1 MQISLRLNVKYSKAI
16 QPDRIV
22 RLFAYLLAGGC
33 FVSSFYYLISEFEV
47 NLRSNSPKILFFCLF
62 IGITSLVFSACA
74 PTRTTVQPSNAH
86 IFRSE
91 DFIVYQLKKSET
103 PAELAGRFLGD
114 QEKSWRIEEAN
125 PGKRFRN
132 GNAVVIPLKD
142 NNRGGLSADGF
153 QSIPILTYHRF
164 AENCSSPLCMPAKT
178 FELQMRYLKE
188 NGYHVITAE
197 DLFAFLGYRRGLPKK
212 SVLITMDDGYRSVYN
227 IAYPILSKFGF
238 KATLFI
244 YTSFV
249 GVSKMAITWDQ
260 LKEMKASG
268 FTIGSHTI
276 YHSDLTSPK
285 EGESEQEHILRIKEE
300 LNGSKKI
307 IDQKLGQDT
316 YFLAYPF
323 GYYDQRSIQMAKE
336 AGYKLAM
343 SVKRGGNPFFANP
356 YTLRR
361 DQILEKDMQ
370 SFVSRLQTFNYLSL
384 K

>member
-1 MQISLRLNVKYSKAI
+1 
-16 QPDRIV
+16 
-22 RLFAYLLAGGC
+22 LFACWPIPLSGNAIFAH
-33 FVSSFYYLISEFEV
+33 FVAEFEV
-47 NLRSNSPKILFFCLF
+47 NLRLHSPKILFCCLL
-62 IGITSLVFSACA
+62 IGIASIVFSSCA
-74 PTRTTVQPSNAH
+74 PTRPTVQPANTH

-91 DFIVYQLKKSET
+91 DYIVYQLKRNET

-114 QEKSWRIEEAN
+114 PEKSWMIEEAN
-125 PGKRFRN
+125 SGTRFRN

-153 QSIPILTYHRF
+153 QSIPILAYHRF

-188 NGYHVITAE
+188 NGYHVVTAE
-197 DLFAFLGYRRGLPKK
+197 DLVAFLGYRRGLPKK
-212 SVLITMDDGYRSVYN
+212 SVLITMDDGYRSVYK
-227 IAYPILSKFGF
+227 IAYPILNKYGF
-238 KATLFI
+238 KAILFI

-249 GVSKMAITWDQ
+249 GVSKMAVTWDQ
-260 LKEMKASG
+260 LQEMKASG

-285 EGESEQEHILRIKEE
+285 AGESEQQHILRIKEE

-307 IDQKLGQDT
+307 IDQKLDQDT

-356 YTLRR
+356 FTLRR

-370 SFVSRLQTFNYLSL
+370 SFVSRLKTFNPLSL

>member
-1 MQISLRLNVKYSKAI
+1 M
-16 QPDRIV
+16 
-22 RLFAYLLAGGC
+22 FAHVIAQ
-33 FVSSFYYLISEFEV
+33 FQV
-47 NLRSNSPKILFFCLF
+47 NLRLNSPKILFFNVL
-62 IGITSLVFSACA
+62 IAITSILFNACA
-74 PTRTTVQPSNAH
+74 PTRTATQPINSNV
-86 IFRSE
+86 FRSK
-91 DFIVYQLKKSET
+91 DYVIYQLKENET
-103 PAELAGRFLGD
+103 PAELAGKFLGS
-114 QEKSWRIEEAN
+114 QKNSWIIEEAN
-125 PGKRFRN
+125 PEIRFRN

-142 NNRGGLSADGF
+142 KNRGGLSADGF
-153 QSIPILTYHRF
+153 QTIPILTYHRF
-164 AENCSSPLCMPAKT
+164 AENCDSPLCMPAKT
-178 FELQMRYLKE
+178 FERQMQYLAE

-197 DLFAFLGYRRGLPKK
+197 DLVAFLEYRQGLPKK

-227 IAYPILSKFGF
+227 TAYPILKKYGF

-260 LKEMKASG
+260 LKEMQTDG

-276 YHSDLTSPK
+276 YHSDLTNPK
-285 EGESEQEHILRIKEE
+285 EGESEQEHIARLKEE

-307 IDQKLGQDT
+307 IDRKLGQDT

-343 SVKRGGNPFFANP
+343 SVKRGGNPFYANP
-356 YTLRR
+356 FTLRR
-361 DQILEKDMQ
+361 DQILEKDLQ
-370 SFVSRLQTFNYLSL
+370 SFVSRLKTFNHLLL

>member
-1 MQISLRLNVKYSKAI
+1 MLNIPMPYRRTDLCACWLILLPGAFMVAHVTAEFEVKLRLNS
-16 QPDRIV
+16 R
-22 RLFAYLLAGGC
+22 
-33 FVSSFYYLISEFEV
+33 
-47 NLRSNSPKILFFCLF
+47 KILFFYVL
-62 IGITSLVFSACA
+62 IGITSLVFSSCA
-74 PTRTTVQPSNAH
+74 PTRRTAQPSNAH
-86 IFRSE
+86 LFRSE
-91 DFIVYQLKKSET
+91 DYIVYQLKENET
-103 PAELAGRFLGD
+103 PAELAGKFLGS
-114 QEKSWRIEEAN
+114 QKNSWMIEEAN
-125 PGKRFRN
+125 PGTQFRN

-142 NNRGGLSADGF
+142 KNRGGLSADGF
-153 QSIPILTYHRF
+153 QAIPILTYHRF
-164 AENCSSPLCMPAKT
+164 AEDCSSPLCMPAKT

-197 DLFAFLGYRRGLPKK
+197 DLAAFLDYRRGLPKK

-227 IAYPILSKFGF
+227 IAYPILNKYGF

-260 LKEMKASG
+260 LKEMQANG

-307 IDQKLGQDT
+307 IDKKLGQDT
-316 YFLAYPF
+316 CFLAYPF

-356 YTLRR
+356 FTLRR
-361 DQILEKDMQ
+361 DQILKKDIP
-370 SFVSRLQTFNYLSL
+370 SFVSRLKTFNHLLL